1 MESPPV
7 RIGYLNVNDQIP
19 SADRPDRPDRPDHRL
34 TGPGGEQNAH
44 DAYQQALALVQ
55 EGRPIEAAQI
65 AAPLEQL
72 DPIPEAFL
80 EVLAR
85 AYFASAQLGRAE
97 RVLRRLIDQAP
108 VNGWAHRALARTL
121 ERRSAGPEAVR
132 YHRLAD
138 GFGVE

>member
-1 MESPPV
+1 VYQSTDETTV
-7 RIGYLNVNDQIP
+7 TQND
-19 SADRPDRPDRPDHRL
+19 
-34 TGPGGEQNAH
+34 ENAH
-44 DAYQQALALVQ
+44 DAYLQGVALLR

-80 EVLAR
+80 ELLAQ
-85 AYFASAQLGRAE
+85 AYFATAQLGNAE
-97 RVLRRLIDQAP
+97 RVLRRLVNQAP
-108 VNGWAHRALARTL
+108 ANGWAHRVLARTL
-121 ERRSAGPEAVR
+121 ERRSAGAEAAR